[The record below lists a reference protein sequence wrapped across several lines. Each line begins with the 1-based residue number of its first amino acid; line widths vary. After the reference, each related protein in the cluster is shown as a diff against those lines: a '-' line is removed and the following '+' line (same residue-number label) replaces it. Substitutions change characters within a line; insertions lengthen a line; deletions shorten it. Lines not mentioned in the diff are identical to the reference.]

1 MDFAILIQLAIVVFL
16 AWGGV
21 LSLACIARDATWKSR
36 PAD

>member
-1 MDFAILIQLAIVVFL
+1 MDFATLIQIVIVAFL

-21 LSLACIARDATWKSR
+21 LSLACIARDAMWDSR

>member
-1 MDFAILIQLAIVVFL
+1 MDFAILIHLAIVAFL

-21 LSLACIARDATWKSR
+21 LSLACIARDAMWDSR